1 MIWAA
6 SSTGVSGPAACGS
19 LVIQADTG
27 TVVRSEPDAAAL
39 STSRSVR
46 MPARKVPC
54 MTRAEPTFSRTI
66 SAAASATG
74 LSGLVDTIRECI
86 RSPTVRGRRAVSA
99 TFADFEQ
106 LGLVVRGRRPG
117 ELFGEQPPQR
127 ARPLGQL
134 RPPHPEQ
141 LEGRLVK
148 LGVRLLRRYRVGEI
162 LELVHQV
169 EETVSAAIHSITSR
183 GSRGPTTAGVAG
195 RTSGDVS
202 GVIHTPKAPRARGQP
217 LPIFP

>member
-1 MIWAA
+1 MGRWRKPFRSMIWAA
-6 SSTGVSGPAACGS
+6 SSTGVSGPADCGS

-27 TVVRSEPDAAAL
+27 IAVRSDPDAAAL

-46 MPARKVPC
+46 MPARKEPC

-74 LSGLVDTIRECI
+74 LSGLVVTIRECI
-86 RSPTVRGRRAVSA
+86 RSPTVKGRRVASA

-106 LGLVVRGRRPG
+106 LRLVVRRRRPG
-117 ELFGEQPPQR
+117 ELFRQQPPQR
-127 ARPLGQL
+127 TRPGGQL

-148 LGVRLLRRYRVGEI
+148 LGVRLLRGYRVGEI
-162 LELVHQV
+162 LKLMHEV
-169 EETVSAAIHSITSR
+169 EETIGAAIHSITSR
-183 GSRGPTTAGVAG
+183 GSRGPATAEGG
-195 RTSGDVS
+195 RADV
-202 GVIHTPKAPRARGQP
+202 GRR
-217 LPIFP
+217 